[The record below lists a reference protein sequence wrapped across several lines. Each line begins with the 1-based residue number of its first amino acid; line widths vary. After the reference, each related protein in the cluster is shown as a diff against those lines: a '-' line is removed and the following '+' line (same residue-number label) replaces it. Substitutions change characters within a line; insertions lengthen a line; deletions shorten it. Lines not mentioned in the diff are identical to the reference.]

1 MRLTTVPSGRANER
15 AEMGTFFDIL
25 TIVSVMAFVLSMAAR
40 GFIGPE
46 MAAVALVVLVV
57 LIAMARAAGMSL
69 TRLVFRIAL
78 PLLSVW
84 GLIVQYGG
92 SDPRAAVALVGQL
105 LTLVIMLFGLYI
117 MFSFP
122 FRKRR

>member
-1 MRLTTVPSGRANER
+1 
-15 AEMGTFFDIL
+15 MGTFFDIL
-25 TIVSVMAFVLSMAAR
+25 TIISVLAFVLSMAAR
-40 GFIGPE
+40 GQIGPE

-57 LIAMARAAGMSL
+57 LIAMARAGGMSL
-69 TRLVFRIAL
+69 TRLIFRIAL
-78 PLLSVW
+78 PLLSIW

-92 SDPRAAVALVGQL
+92 SDPRATAALVGQL